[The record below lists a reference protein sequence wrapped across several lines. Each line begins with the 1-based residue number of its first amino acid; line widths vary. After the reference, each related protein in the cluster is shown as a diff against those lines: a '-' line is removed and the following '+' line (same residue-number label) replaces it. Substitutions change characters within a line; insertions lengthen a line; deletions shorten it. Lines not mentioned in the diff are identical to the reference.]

1 MIQGILLVIALS
13 LDSFLAALAYA
24 AKRIRIPFASAVV
37 IASISACFLAFSF
50 FLSAQIVQLIPVRAA
65 SLCAGGVF
73 AFLSLYS
80 FFQSSIKRLLRRN
93 RRGICLHYG
102 NIAVVLDIYLDEKKA
117 DRDNSKLLSIREAIY
132 LAVALSFDSL
142 FSGMALGFSVLRPL
156 WIVGLDFMV
165 ALLSIY
171 AGTIGGERFFHS
183 RELELGWIS
192 GILFA
197 ILALTRFL

>member
-50 FLSAQIVQLIPVRAA
+50 FLSAQIVQLIPIREA

-102 NIAVVLDIYLDEKKA
+102 NIAVVMDIYLDEKK
-117 DRDNSKLLSIREAIY
+117 RIVIIRSCFLSVKLFILRLLCHLIHCS
-132 LAVALSFDSL
+132 AVWHLVSL
-142 FSGMALGFSVLRPL
+142 CCG
-156 WIVGLDFMV
+156 
-165 ALLSIY
+165 
-171 AGTIGGERFFHS
+171 RFGS
-183 RELELGWIS
+183 
-192 GILFA
+192 
-197 ILALTRFL
+197 